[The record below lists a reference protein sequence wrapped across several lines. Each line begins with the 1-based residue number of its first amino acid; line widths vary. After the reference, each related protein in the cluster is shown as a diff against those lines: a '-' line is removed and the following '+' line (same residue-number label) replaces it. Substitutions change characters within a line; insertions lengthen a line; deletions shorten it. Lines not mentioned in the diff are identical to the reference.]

1 MKIIRC
7 YIQNFGKL
15 HEFNYEFSDG
25 LNVLNEVNGWGKST
39 LATFIKVMFYGFD
52 NSNKRAIDENERKK
66 YYPWQGGKFGGT
78 LEIEIDNKVYEIER
92 FFGIKEKEDTFKLYN
107 KSTNCESL
115 DYSENIGEEI
125 FKIDRQA
132 YERSTYIPQ
141 NNISVEINDSLSSK
155 LSNILENEND
165 INTSEDAINRI
176 TLAMKEYKKIGNKGK
191 INELENKIFIKNREL
206 EQSRKNEELIN
217 ERNKKIE
224 NLSNTI
230 KLYKNEL
237 DNNQAKINLN
247 AENEKNKIKKDRY
260 DELCEIIKK
269 DESEISEI
277 KKYFNNIIPENE
289 EIKRYENISF
299 NIDSLIAKLDEL
311 IIEDEEAEKYEEL
324 KRKFYGKEITD
335 KEINDNY
342 LIYSEIENTNKE
354 ITAFNERLNELK
366 NKQREIIEKNKKKN
380 EKIIIYLL
388 LVISGI
394 VLGIF
399 ASKYLYSISLIGVVG
414 IIFNLIKKE
423 KNEKE
428 NIEKLNK
435 VINEKNKT
443 LKELKEKI
451 YDFVSLYDNN
461 IDEASINYEY
471 INRINN
477 EYYEYKNMEKII
489 REKEIKGNEY
499 KSNIEK
505 LIYEI
510 NLYLNRYCPENISKD
525 NIIEFNNNCK
535 NIIENI
541 KTKKIEYEKLINKL
555 KEDELYKNNY
565 EKENDIANLK
575 VIEIEEKNIQEIKDR
590 NEQLSKKLNELIN
603 QKSYD
608 ENEMNRLINTMDN
621 SEDIENEIEMLKNEL
636 LEANKKYDILN
647 KTQKYLTR
655 AKEEFS
661 SHYLNGMINGFEKY
675 INIINGEKIDTSVD
689 VKLNVQI
696 KEQGEKKEIA
706 YLSTGYKDLIGICMR
721 FALVDALYENEKP
734 FIILDDPFVNLDQ
747 EKLTKAINLLNEISK
762 KYQIIYFICHES
774 RG

>member
-107 KSTNCESL
+107 KSTNCESS

-260 DELCEIIKK
+260 DELCGIIKK

-289 EIKRYENISF
+289 EIKRYENIAF
-299 NIDSLIAKLDEL
+299 NIDSLTAKLDEL

-324 KRKFYGKEITD
+324 KRKFYGKEIND

-354 ITAFNERLNELK
+354 INSFNERLNELK

-380 EKIIIYLL
+380 KKIIIYLL

-399 ASKYLYSISLIGVVG
+399 ISKYLYSISLIGVVG
-414 IIFNLIKKE
+414 LIFNLVKKE
-423 KNEKE
+423 KDEKE

-706 YLSTGYKDLIGICMR
+706 YLSTGYRDLIGICMR

-774 RG
+774 RK

>member
-289 EIKRYENISF
+289 EIKRYENIAF
-299 NIDSLIAKLDEL
+299 NIDSLTAKLDEL
-311 IIEDEEAEKYEEL
+311 IIEAEEAEKYEEL

-354 ITAFNERLNELK
+354 INSFNERLNELK
-366 NKQREIIEKNKKKN
+366 NKQREIIAKNKKKN

-399 ASKYLYSISLIGVVG
+399 ISKYLYSISLIGVVG

-461 IDEASINYEY
+461 IDEASINYEH

-575 VIEIEEKNIQEIKDR
+575 IIEIEEKNIQEIKDR

-706 YLSTGYKDLIGICMR
+706 YLSTGYRDLIGICMR

-774 RG
+774 RK

>member
-230 KLYKNEL
+230 KLYKNEI

-269 DESEISEI
+269 DES
-277 KKYFNNIIPENE
+277 
-289 EIKRYENISF
+289 
-299 NIDSLIAKLDEL
+299 
-311 IIEDEEAEKYEEL
+311 
-324 KRKFYGKEITD
+324 
-335 KEINDNY
+335 
-342 LIYSEIENTNKE
+342 
-354 ITAFNERLNELK
+354 
-366 NKQREIIEKNKKKN
+366 
-380 EKIIIYLL
+380 
-388 LVISGI
+388 
-394 VLGIF
+394 
-399 ASKYLYSISLIGVVG
+399 
-414 IIFNLIKKE
+414 
-423 KNEKE
+423 
-428 NIEKLNK
+428 
-435 VINEKNKT
+435 
-443 LKELKEKI
+443 
-451 YDFVSLYDNN
+451 
-461 IDEASINYEY
+461 
-471 INRINN
+471 
-477 EYYEYKNMEKII
+477 
-489 REKEIKGNEY
+489 
-499 KSNIEK
+499 
-505 LIYEI
+505 
-510 NLYLNRYCPENISKD
+510 
-525 NIIEFNNNCK
+525 
-535 NIIENI
+535 
-541 KTKKIEYEKLINKL
+541 
-555 KEDELYKNNY
+555 
-565 EKENDIANLK
+565 
-575 VIEIEEKNIQEIKDR
+575 
-590 NEQLSKKLNELIN
+590 
-603 QKSYD
+603 
-608 ENEMNRLINTMDN
+608 
-621 SEDIENEIEMLKNEL
+621 
-636 LEANKKYDILN
+636 
-647 KTQKYLTR
+647 
-655 AKEEFS
+655 
-661 SHYLNGMINGFEKY
+661 
-675 INIINGEKIDTSVD
+675 
-689 VKLNVQI
+689 
-696 KEQGEKKEIA
+696 
-706 YLSTGYKDLIGICMR
+706 
-721 FALVDALYENEKP
+721 
-734 FIILDDPFVNLDQ
+734 
-747 EKLTKAINLLNEISK
+747 
-762 KYQIIYFICHES
+762 
-774 RG
+774 

>member
-230 KLYKNEL
+230 KLYKSEL

-247 AENEKNKIKKDRY
+247 VENEKNKIKKDRY

-269 DESEISEI
+269 DEIEISEI

-289 EIKRYENISF
+289 EIKKYENIAF
-299 NIDSLIAKLDEL
+299 NIDSLTAKLDEL

-324 KRKFYGKEITD
+324 KRKFYGKEIND

-342 LIYSEIENTNKE
+342 LIYSEIENTSKE
-354 ITAFNERLNELK
+354 ITSFNERLNELK

-399 ASKYLYSISLIGVVG
+399 VSKYLYSISLIGVVG

-510 NLYLNRYCPENISKD
+510 NLYLNRYYPENISKD
-525 NIIEFNNNCK
+525 NIVEFNNNCK

-555 KEDELYKNNY
+555 KEDELYKKNY

-706 YLSTGYKDLIGICMR
+706 YLSTGYRDLIGICMR